1 MADTATVTIREMQGE
16 DVEPLA
22 EALDLPWYQI
32 NNRWKE
38 LLAGWREIF
47 VADAGGCPAGT
58 VSINTRPERP
68 DMLHLFALD
77 VAEAVRNRGIGTQL
91 VTFVEEEARRRG
103 LGGVYLEVA
112 VWNTD
117 ARRLYERLGYV
128 QQGDAFQ
135 NSWNFHRED
144 GTVEERVE
152 EMIRLVKRF

>member
-1 MADTATVTIREMQGE
+1 MVDTTAVVIREMRGE
-16 DVEPLA
+16 DIEPLA
-22 EALDLPWYQI
+22 GALDLPWHQI

-38 LLAGWREIF
+38 LLAGWREMF
-47 VADAGGCPAGT
+47 VAEIDGRPAGT

-68 DMLHLFALD
+68 SMLHLFALD
-77 VAEAVRNRGIGTQL
+77 VAEPLRNRGIGTEL
-91 VTFVEEEARRRG
+91 VTFVEEEARRRN

-112 VWNTD
+112 VRNGD

-128 QQGDAFQ
+128 QDGGQFQ

-152 EMIRLVKRF
+152 EMIRLVKRI